1 MASSSI
7 PTTDTHS
14 GITGWKALAVQFA
27 ALLLITTLFTLFD
40 WDRRIAAHFYRVG
53 QGWFMAKQ
61 PLWVWLHA
69 YGTIPGI
76 VMTLA
81 ALITWAASLYSRR
94 LKPLRRPCLVVAL
107 TAILAAGVLVNA
119 VLKQYWGRP
128 RPSQTI
134 AFGGKWNYRS
144 IFPPGTPGKGAS
156 FPCGHCTMGFVFLAA
171 AAFRKRSKTLAYGGV
186 ATGILLGGLLS
197 AARVVQGAHFVSD
210 TIWSLGIV
218 GMVATALIYYM
229 PRTGEPSVQRPTKPL
244 SPWRRAWM
252 TIGAVTAVAIIAG
265 GFMTR
270 RPYYN
275 TMVYPL
281 DLAAPVETIQIQ
293 INAAPESLS
302 IDYAD
307 RSNGTLKVD
316 AHGFGWMEFDYQM
329 GFGTRKEDKTLKITL
344 QIEARSYFAELNHA
358 LMLTL
363 PERVKDR
370 VQVRL
375 IDQNNE

>member
-7 PTTDTHS
+7 LTADTHS
-14 GITGWKALAVQFA
+14 RLTGWKVLAVQVA
-27 ALLLITTLFTLFD
+27 ALLLITLLFTIFD
-40 WDRRIAAHFYRVG
+40 WDQRIAAQFYRAG

-61 PLWVWLHA
+61 SLWVWLRA

-81 ALITWAASLYSRR
+81 ALITWVTSLYARR

-107 TAILAAGVLVNA
+107 TTILAAGLLVNA

-134 AFGGKWNYRS
+134 AFGGKWDYRT

-156 FPCGHCTMGFVFLAA
+156 FPCGHCTMGYVFLAM
-171 AAFRKRSKTLAYGGV
+171 AAFRRQSKTLAYGGV
-186 ATGILLGGLLS
+186 ATGIILGGLLS

-218 GMVATALIYYM
+218 GMVATVLIYHM
-229 PRTGEPSVQRPTKPL
+229 PPTGESSARRPTKPL
-244 SPWRRAWM
+244 SPWRRVWM
-252 TIGAVTAVAIIAG
+252 TIGAVTAIVIIAG
-265 GFMTR
+265 GFLTR

-281 DLAAPVETIQIQ
+281 DLTAPIETIQIQ
-293 INAAPESLS
+293 INGDPESLS
-302 IDYAD
+302 IEYAD
-307 RSNGTLKVD
+307 RSNGILTVD
-316 AHGFGWMEFDYQM
+316 VHGFGWIEFDYQM
-329 GFGTRKEDKTLKITL
+329 GFGTRKEDKILKITL
-344 QIEARSYFAELNHA
+344 YVEARSYFAELDHA

-363 PERVKDR
+363 PARVKDR
-370 VQVRL
+370 VRVLL